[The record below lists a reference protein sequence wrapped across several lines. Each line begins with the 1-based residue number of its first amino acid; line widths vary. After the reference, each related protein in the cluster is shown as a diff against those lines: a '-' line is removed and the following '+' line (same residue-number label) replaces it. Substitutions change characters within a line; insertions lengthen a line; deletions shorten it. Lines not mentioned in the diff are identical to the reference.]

1 VRGPQ
6 RGCRARDAVR
16 VTVRL
21 FARLRDIAGAAELA
35 RDVPAGATA
44 GDVWRGL
51 VAEFPEMARY
61 DSSISTAVN
70 ADYAKMGTSL
80 ADRDEVAFLP
90 PVSGG

>member
-1 VRGPQ
+1 M
-6 RGCRARDAVR
+6 R

-21 FARLRDIAGAAELA
+21 FARLRDIAGSAELA

-44 GDVWRGL
+44 RDVWRAL

-80 ADRDEVAFLP
+80 VERDEVAFLP

>member
-1 VRGPQ
+1 M
-6 RGCRARDAVR
+6 R

-21 FARLRDIAGAAELA
+21 FARLRDIAGAGELA

-44 GDVWRGL
+44 GDVWRAL
-51 VAEFPEMARY
+51 VSEFPDMARY

-70 ADYAKMGTSL
+70 ADYAKMGTAL
-80 ADRDEVAFLP
+80 AEHDEVAFLP